1 LRAGAGPAN
10 TGGDEEG
17 WLASKTRQFR
27 EHWADEMDGAA
38 TYRALAERASGE
50 QREIFLELAKA
61 EERHAGHWAAK
72 LVELGEPEPRP
83 EDHRRGAKTRLLAF
97 LARRFGPGAVLP
109 LVERAEVADAGH
121 YDGVPDATVAMAT
134 DERIH
139 ARVLAGLT
147 PSAAR
152 AGGILRGERWHR
164 VDASGALRAAVFG
177 VNDGLVS
184 NLALVM
190 GVTGGLADRRLILLA
205 GLAGLLAG
213 AFSMGAGEFISVTSQ
228 RELFQREI
236 ALEAEEIQAM
246 PDEEANELALI
257 YRAKGVGREEA
268 EAMAAR
274 IMRDRSTALDTMAR
288 EELGLNPDELGSPW
302 QVAASSFASFAAGAV
317 VPVLPWLVAS
327 GTAALAWS
335 VALSA
340 AALLLVGAGISLL
353 TGRSVAWSGARQLLV
368 GGLAAAATFGIGRLI
383 GVSVS

>member
-1 LRAGAGPAN
+1 M
-10 TGGDEEG
+10 
-17 WLASKTRQFR
+17 ASKARQFR
-27 EHWADEMDGAA
+27 EHWADEQDGAA
-38 TYRALAERASGE
+38 MYRALADRADGE
-50 QREIFLELAKA
+50 QREIFLELARA
-61 EERHAGHWAAK
+61 EERHARHWAAK
-72 LVELGEPEPRP
+72 LAELGEPEPRP
-83 EDHRRGAKTRLLAF
+83 EEHRRGLKTRLVAW

-152 AGGILRGERWHR
+152 AGGIMRGERWHR
-164 VDASGALRAAVFG
+164 GDASGALRAAIFG

-190 GVTGGLADRRLILLA
+190 GVTGGTADRRLILLA
-205 GLAGLLAG
+205 GVAGLLAG
-213 AFSMGAGEFISVTSQ
+213 AFSMGAGEYISVTSQ
-228 RELFQREI
+228 RELFEREI
-236 ALEAEEIQAM
+236 AL
-246 PDEEANELALI
+246 
-257 YRAKGVGREEA
+257 EA

-274 IMRDRSTALDTMAR
+274 IMADRPAALDTMAR

-302 QVAASSFASFAAGAV
+302 GVATSSFVSFAAGAV

-327 GTAALAWS
+327 GTAAVAWS

-340 AALLLVGAGISLL
+340 VALLLVGAGISLL
-353 TGRSVAWSGARQLLV
+353 TGRSVAWSAGRQLLV

>member
-1 LRAGAGPAN
+1 
-10 TGGDEEG
+10 
-17 WLASKTRQFR
+17 LASKAKAAPDQDPKAKARRFR
-27 EHWADEMDGAA
+27 EHWADELDGAA
-38 TYRALAERASGE
+38 MYRALADAAHGE

-61 EERHAGHWAAK
+61 EERHARHWVDK
-72 LVELGEPEPRP
+72 LTELGEPAPDP
-83 EDHRRGAKTRLLAF
+83 ASHRHGIKVRLLGW
-97 LARRFGPGAVLP
+97 LARRFGAASVLP
-109 LVERAEVADAGH
+109 LVERAEIADAGH

-147 PSAAR
+147 PSNAKA
-152 AGGILRGERWHR
+152 GILRGERWHR
-164 VDASGALRAAVFG
+164 GDASGALRAAIFG

-190 GVTGGLADRRLILLA
+190 GVTGGEASRRFILLA

-228 RELFQREI
+228 RELFEREI

-257 YRAKGVGREEA
+257 YRAKGIGREEA

-274 IMRDRSTALDTMAR
+274 IMRDRDSALDTMAR
-288 EELGLNPDELGSPW
+288 EELGLNPDELGSPPK
-302 QVAASSFASFAAGAV
+302 VALSSFTAFATGALF
-317 VPVLPWLVAS
+317 PVLPWLFAS
-327 GTAALAWS
+327 GAAAFVAS

-340 AALLLVGAGISLL
+340 VVLFAVGVVISVL
-353 TGRSVAWSGARQLLV
+353 TGRSPLRTGVRQLLV
-368 GGLAAAATFGIGRLI
+368 GGAAAAATFGIGRLI

>member
-1 LRAGAGPAN
+1 
-10 TGGDEEG
+10 
-17 WLASKTRQFR
+17 LASKTRQFR

-38 TYRALAERASGE
+38 MYRALADRAAGE

-83 EDHRRGAKTRLLAF
+83 EDHRRGAKTRLLAW

-121 YDGVPDATVAMAT
+121 YDGVPEATVAMAT

-152 AGGILRGERWHR
+152 AGGIMRGERWHR
-164 VDASGALRAAVFG
+164 GDASGALRAAVFG

-190 GVTGGLADRRLILLA
+190 GVAGGLADRRLILLA

-236 ALEAEEIQAM
+236 ALEAEEIEAM

-274 IMRDRSTALDTMAR
+274 IMRDRGTALDTMAR

-302 QVAASSFASFAAGAV
+302 QVAASSFAAFAAGAV

-353 TGRSVAWSGARQLLV
+353 TGRSVVRSGVRQLLV

>member
-1 LRAGAGPAN
+1 
-10 TGGDEEG
+10 
-17 WLASKTRQFR
+17 LASKAQQFR
-27 EHWADEMDGAA
+27 EHWADELDGAA
-38 TYRALAERASGE
+38 MYRALAERADGE
-50 QREIFLELAKA
+50 QREIFLELARA
-61 EERHAGHWAAK
+61 EERHAAHWAAK

-83 EDHRRGAKTRLLAF
+83 EQHRRGPRVRLVAW
-97 LARRFGPGAVLP
+97 LARWFGTRAVLP
-109 LVERAEVADAGH
+109 IVERAELADAGH

-147 PSAAR
+147 PSTVR
-152 AGGILRGERWHR
+152 GGGIMRGERWHR
-164 VDASGALRAAVFG
+164 GDASGSLRAAIFG

-190 GVTGGLADRRLILLA
+190 GVTGGTGDRRLILLA
-205 GLAGLLAG
+205 GVAGLLAG
-213 AFSMGAGEFISVTSQ
+213 AFSMGAGEYISVSSQ
-228 RELFQREI
+228 RELFEREL
-236 ALEAEEIQAM
+236 ALEAEEIEAM
-246 PDEEANELALI
+246 PEEEANELALI

-274 IMRDRSTALDTMAR
+274 IMRDRTTALDTMAR

-302 QVAASSFASFAAGAV
+302 GVAISSFVSFAVGAV

-327 GTAALAWS
+327 GAAALATS
-335 VALSA
+335 LALSA
-340 AALLLVGAGISLL
+340 LALFLVGAGISLL
-353 TGRSVAWSGARQLLV
+353 TGRSLLQSGARMLLV

>member
-1 LRAGAGPAN
+1 VRS
-10 TGGDEEG
+10 
-17 WLASKTRQFR
+17 ASKAQQFR
-27 EHWADEMDGAA
+27 EHWADELDGAA
-38 TYRALAERASGE
+38 MYRALAERADG
-50 QREIFLELAKA
+50 QRREIFLELAAA
-61 EERHAGHWAAK
+61 EERHARHWAAK

-83 EDHRRGAKTRLLAF
+83 QDHRLGRKTRLLRW

-121 YDGVPDATVAMAT
+121 YDGVADATVAMAT

-139 ARVLAGLT
+139 ARVLAGMT
-147 PSAAR
+147 PSTAR
-152 AGGILRGERWHR
+152 AGGIMRGERWHR
-164 VDASGALRAAVFG
+164 GDASGALRAAVFG

-184 NLALVM
+184 NLSLVM
-190 GVTGGLADRRLILLA
+190 GVTGGDASRRIVLLA

-228 RELFQREI
+228 RELFEREI

-302 QVAASSFASFAAGAV
+302 GVAASSFVSFAAGAIL
-317 VPVLPWLVAS
+317 PVLPWLLAS
-327 GTAALAWS
+327 GTAAFVGAAVVS
-335 VALSA
+335 G
-340 AALLLVGAGISLL
+340 AALFLVGAGISLL
-353 TGRSVAWSGARQLLV
+353 TGRSLVASGLRQLLV
-368 GGLAAAATFGIGRLI
+368 GALAAAATFGIGRLI

>member
-1 LRAGAGPAN
+1 M
-10 TGGDEEG
+10 
-17 WLASKTRQFR
+17 ASKAQQFR
-27 EHWADEMDGAA
+27 EHWAGELDGAA
-38 TYRALAERASGE
+38 MYRALAERADGD
-50 QREIFLELAKA
+50 QREIFLELAEA
-61 EERHAGHWAAK
+61 EERHAAHWAAK
-72 LVELGEPEPRP
+72 LVELREPEPRP
-83 EDHRRGAKTRLLAF
+83 DDHRRGRRARLVAW
-97 LARRFGPGAVLP
+97 LARRFGTRAVLP
-109 LVERAEVADAGH
+109 IVERAELADAGH
-121 YDGVPDATVAMAT
+121 YDGVPDATAAMAT

-147 PSAAR
+147 PASVR
-152 AGGILRGERWHR
+152 AGGIMRGERWHR
-164 VDASGALRAAVFG
+164 GDASGALRAAIFG

-190 GVTGGLADRRLILLA
+190 GVTGGTGDRRFILLA
-205 GLAGLLAG
+205 GVAGLLAG
-213 AFSMGAGEFISVTSQ
+213 AFSMGAGEYISVASQ
-228 RELFQREI
+228 RELFQREL
-236 ALEAEEIQAM
+236 ALEAEEIEAM

-257 YRAKGVGREEA
+257 YRAKGVGRAEA

-274 IMRDRSTALDTMAR
+274 IMRDRGTALDTMAR

-302 QVAASSFASFAAGAV
+302 RVAAASFAAFAVGAV
-317 VPVLPWLVAS
+317 VPVLPWLMAS
-327 GTAALAWS
+327 GAAALAWS

>member
-1 LRAGAGPAN
+1 
-10 TGGDEEG
+10 
-17 WLASKTRQFR
+17 LASKAQQFR
-27 EHWADEMDGAA
+27 EHWAGELDGAA
-38 TYRALAERASGE
+38 MYRALAERADGD
-50 QREIFLELAKA
+50 QREIFLELAEA
-61 EERHAGHWAAK
+61 EERHAAHWAAK

-83 EDHRRGAKTRLLAF
+83 DDHRRGRRARLVAW
-97 LARRFGPGAVLP
+97 LARRFGTRAVLP
-109 LVERAEVADAGH
+109 IVERAELADAGH
-121 YDGVPDATVAMAT
+121 YDGVPDATAAMAT

-147 PSAAR
+147 PASVR
-152 AGGILRGERWHR
+152 AGGIMRGERWHR
-164 VDASGALRAAVFG
+164 GDASGALRAAIFG

-190 GVTGGLADRRLILLA
+190 GVTGGTGERRFILLA
-205 GLAGLLAG
+205 GVAGLLAG
-213 AFSMGAGEFISVTSQ
+213 AFSMGAGEYISVASQ
-228 RELFQREI
+228 RELFQREL
-236 ALEAEEIQAM
+236 ALEAEEIEAM

-274 IMRDRSTALDTMAR
+274 IMRDRTTALDTMAR

-302 QVAASSFASFAAGAV
+302 GVAASSFVSFAAGAV

-327 GTAALAWS
+327 GAAGLTASLVLSALA
-335 VALSA
+335 LF
-340 AALLLVGAGISLL
+340 LVGAGISLL
-353 TGRSVAWSGARQLLV
+353 TGRPLLQSGARQLLV